1 MPNAKIFSKLDATS
15 GFLQLRLD
23 DDSSKLCTLNT
34 PFGRYRFTRVPF
46 GIKSAPEVIQKVI
59 SQMVSDIDGA
69 EAIIDDIPIGKNMT
83 QD

>member
-1 MPNAKIFSKLDATS
+1 MPNANIFSKLDATS